1 MGSGCTEPE
10 YAVAPALSTQKQ
22 MRTASA
28 ISPAVRPP
36 MTSVQCPTGN
46 YDDSAVTSV
55 AFSLGCA
62 VRVLFTGRDLVE
74 RHSRRVGRGR
84 RTSSRG
90 VVQRSACARI
100 ETGVADEGRER
111 FVSDTSSS
119 PASPRRRSCALRTSH
134 VGWYSWGISNPNT
147 RNGVVFFAKTHVWA
161 EFLGRVPVRRR
172 SRQRH
177 RSTAR

>member
-10 YAVAPALSTQKQ
+10 YAVAPALSMEKQ

-62 VRVLFTGRDLVE
+62 VRVLFSGRDLVE

-100 ETGVADEGRER
+100 ETGAADEGRER

-119 PASPRRRSCALRTSH
+119 PASPRRRSCALRTS
-134 VGWYSWGISNPNT
+134 
-147 RNGVVFFAKTHVWA
+147 R
-161 EFLGRVPVRRR
+161 LGRDGRC
-172 SRQRH
+172 H
-177 RSTAR
+177 RSSSRPAAGHQGFRTVMWPMVAVLPPRRD